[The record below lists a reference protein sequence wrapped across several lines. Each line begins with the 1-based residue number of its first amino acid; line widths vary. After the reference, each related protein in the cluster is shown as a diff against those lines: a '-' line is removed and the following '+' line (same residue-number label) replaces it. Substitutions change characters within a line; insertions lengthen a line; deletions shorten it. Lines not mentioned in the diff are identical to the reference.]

1 MTQAD
6 RHPRRDYPELY
17 VLRHGQTEWN
27 AAGRMQGHMDS
38 PLTDLGREQAA
49 MQGRILRALDL
60 PADVT
65 FHCSPQGRARQTAE
79 IALAGLTEAPVF
91 DHRLKEV
98 SVGAFEGLTMT
109 DLEAGWPEVMTR
121 DEALSWHY
129 RAPGGEGYDSFSAR
143 IRDWLDEQTAP
154 AGWPLALILRV
165 SPSCRE
171 DRGSSTTSRTAFTGG
186 SRREC
191 SLGITCF
198 QVSLPKAS
206 RGSTICGLETTQQ
219 AG

>member
-1 MTQAD
+1 MTQTD

-154 AGWPLALILRV
+154 AVVVSHGMVSGVLRGLALGLDLAGIAKLPGGQGIV
-165 SPSCRE
+165 YHVK
-171 DRGSSTTSRTAFTGG
+171 DRIH
-186 SRREC
+186 RRIE
-191 SLGITCF
+191 
-198 QVSLPKAS
+198 A
-206 RGSTICGLETTQQ
+206 
-219 AG
+219 